1 MTKRIF
7 LALLATLFV
16 ANVSADPVEYPTNK
30 DGSVITGVLT
40 AGFDPLG
47 QSGDPLFPF
56 PFNLFYLDL
65 DAGGIPT
72 QDFTLVVPAEDPN
85 DFTDP
90 FVALGAMDGFS
101 TSERWI
107 IQFVDGS
114 VTSNRPSKDVEFGS
128 VVPGQSVRVFQV
140 NASSP
145 LIIDG
150 GIVRELTPGVDYTA
164 VSVSGGVVA
173 IIPMKPLPELSTFLV
188 VLTNDLTDSQGNNA
202 TPDTT
207 YYLLKSQ
214 TPWTDENG
222 NSTYPLVD
230 DGLARTLEAFRPLV
244 NNWEDV
250 AVSAGIP
257 REDIIL
263 SYTINTQSITP
274 VLKNVRSTVKPAA
287 TTVGPTGLTTAAVG
301 GAGAADVYA
310 GIITLPYYLGV
321 PSAENP
327 VAPLYDFWTAEPGA
341 YVPPFDMMLS
351 DTESTHITVA
361 NPFPVKT
368 GDQTV
373 PLLVSVPNQN
383 SGQMRPAAG
392 WPVVIYLH
400 GITRQR
406 SDMLAL
412 ADTAAAAGY
421 AMIGID
427 APLHGIT
434 PEDTDLAPLYI
445 ENTPFAP
452 IANERTFDVDY
463 INNSTGAPGPDGV
476 VDPSGTHIIN
486 LQSLLTSRDNLRQG
500 IADLSVLAATIPF
513 IDIDGD
519 ALNDFDG
526 GNIAFAGSSMGAI
539 MGTGFTAVEEMVKR
553 SFLSVP
559 AGGLMRALE
568 ASPTFGPSI
577 QAGLEAAGL
586 EVGSADYELFL
597 TLAQNIVD
605 SGDPLNWGAEASRYN
620 SVVLHEVIGD
630 TVLPNWV
637 PNTLSGTEPLI
648 AAMGLQGYSSTQQDA
663 NGVRVAG
670 RFLPPAS
677 HGSLL
682 DPSSS
687 PEATVEMQKQFA
699 SFIAS
704 LGKAVVVENP
714 ATMVPISA
722 EGEAE
727 LNQPEKAPPAANKL
741 KLKIKK

>member
-1 MTKRIF
+1 MP
-7 LALLATLFV
+7 
-16 ANVSADPVEYPTNK
+16 AD
-30 DGSVITGVLT
+30 
-40 AGFDPLG
+40 
-47 QSGDPLFPF
+47 
-56 PFNLFYLDL
+56 
-65 DAGGIPT
+65 
-72 QDFTLVVPAEDPN
+72 DPN
-85 DFTDP
+85 DFSDP

-107 IQFVDGS
+107 ARFLDGA
-114 VTSNRPSKDVEFGS
+114 VTRDRPSKDIDPSS
-128 VVPGQSVRVFQV
+128 VVPGQSVRVFHV
-140 NASSP
+140 DASNP
-145 LIIDG
+145 LIING
-150 GIVRELTPGVDYTA
+150 VFRELTPGVDFFA
-164 VSVSGGVVA
+164 AAAPGGTLA
-173 IIPMKPLPELSTFLV
+173 IVPMKPLPEMSTFLV
-188 VLTNDLTDSQGNNA
+188 VLTNDLKDMMGNDA
-202 TPDTT
+202 TPDST

-214 TPWTDENG
+214 TPWVDENG
-222 NSTYPLVD
+222 NSVYALIED
-230 DGLARTLEAFRPLV
+230 SLARTLESFRPLV
-244 NNWEDV
+244 NNWEATAESQGVNRD
-250 AVSAGIP
+250 
-257 REDIIL
+257 DIIL
-263 SYTINTQSITP
+263 SWTVQTQSITP
-274 VLKNVRSTVKPAA
+274 VLKNVRSTVRPAP
-287 TTVGPTGLTTAAVG
+287 TTVGPTGLDTSAVG
-301 GAGAADVYA
+301 GMGAADVYA
-310 GIITLPYYLGV
+310 GIITLPYYLGI
-321 PSAENP
+321 PGEDNP
-327 VAPLYDFWTAEPGA
+327 TAPLTDFWTAEPGA
-341 YVPPFDMMLS
+341 YVPPFDQLLT

-361 NPFPVKT
+361 NPFPLKT

-373 PLLVSVPNQN
+373 PLLVSVPNAN

-392 WPVVIYLH
+392 WPVVIYGH
-400 GITRQR
+400 AITRQR

-421 AMIGID
+421 SMIAID

-434 PEDTDLAPLYI
+434 PEDTALAALYI

-463 INNSTGAPGPDGV
+463 INNSTGAPGPDGI
-476 VDPSGTHIIN
+476 VDASGSHIIN
-486 LQSLLTSRDNLRQG
+486 LTSLLTSRDNLRQG
-500 IADLSVLAATIPF
+500 VADLSVLAASVPY

-519 ALNDFDG
+519 ALTDFDG

-568 ASPTFGPSI
+568 ASPTFGPRI

-597 TLAQNIVD
+597 TVAQTVID
-605 SGDPLNWGAEASRYN
+605 SGDPINWGVEASRYN

-687 PEATVEMQKQFA
+687 LEATVEMQKQFA

-704 LGKAVVVENP
+704 LGKAVVVENA

-727 LNQPEKAPPAANKL
+727 LNQPEKAPPTANKL